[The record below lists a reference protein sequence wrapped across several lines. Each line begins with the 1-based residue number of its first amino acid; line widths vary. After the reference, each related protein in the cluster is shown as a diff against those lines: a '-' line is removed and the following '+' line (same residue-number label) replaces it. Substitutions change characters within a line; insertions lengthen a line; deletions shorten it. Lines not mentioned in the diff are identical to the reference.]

1 MSRFVALSALA
12 LSALSGCA
20 LSCNEM
26 GCSGSLTVFLDRAL
40 ADGSTV
46 SIDLGDGAMDCVVDT
61 ETSLNGCILT
71 DVDGSPAI
79 VASTYM
85 GQAPETASL
94 LIDEGAGAV
103 TYDVTPTWSEP
114 VYPNGEAC
122 DGTDGGC
129 RAGEADLAL

>member
-12 LSALSGCA
+12 LSALAGCA
-20 LSCNEM
+20 LNCTEM

-46 SIDLGDGAMDCVVDT
+46 SIDLGDGTMDCVEGTD
-61 ETSLNGCILT
+61 TSLNGCILT
-71 DVDGSPAI
+71 EVDGSPAI

-94 LIDEGAGAV
+94 LIDEGAGAA
-103 TYDVTPTWSEP
+103 TYEVTPTWGEP
-114 VYPNGEAC
+114 AYPNGEAC

-129 RAGEADLAL
+129 RAGDADLTL

>member
-1 MSRFVALSALA
+1 MFRSVVLVALSAVALA
-12 LSALSGCA
+12 GCA
-20 LSCNEM
+20 ISCTEM

-46 SIDLGDGAMDCVVDT
+46 SIDLGDGTMDCVEDT
-61 ETSLNGCILT
+61 DTSLNGCILT

-85 GQAPETASL
+85 GQAPETVSL

-103 TYDVTPTWSEP
+103 TYDVTPTWSDP